1 MKKNIAIV
9 AGGYSSEY
17 VVSINSA
24 KTIEEV
30 LDKEKFVPY
39 KIHLAKDGWTY
50 EKNDKKYNIDRND
63 FSLEIQGEKIKFDCA
78 FIIIHGTPGE
88 DGMLQGYFEML
99 NIPYT
104 TCDVVTS
111 SLTFNKFFTKSYLR
125 NFGVLTPNA
134 MLLKKGNPVDVNKII
149 NTTGLPCFI
158 KPNQG
163 GSSFGVTKVTKK
175 EQVKSAV
182 LEALKED
189 DEVIIESFIKGTEVT
204 CGLIKTKDEDYVLP
218 LTEIVSK
225 KEFFDY
231 EAKYTDGMADEIV
244 PARISKTLTQKCQDL
259 SSDIYD
265 YLNCSGLVRIDFI
278 LDENE
283 FYFLEVNTV
292 PGMSANSI
300 VPKMV
305 RANEM
310 SLTEFVSIIIQDTL
324 NRAEVKN
331 S

>member
-17 VVSINSA
+17 VISINSA

-30 LDKEKFVPY
+30 LDKENYTPY
-39 KIHLAKDGWTY
+39 KIHLTKEDWTY
-50 EKNDKKYNIDRND
+50 EKDGEKFQVNKND
-63 FSLEIQGEKIKFDCA
+63 FSVEIDNEKIQFDCA

-99 NIPYT
+99 DIPYT
-104 TCDVVTS
+104 TCDVATS
-111 SLTFNKFFTKSYLR
+111 SLTFNKFFSKSYLR
-125 NFGVLTPNA
+125 NFGVLTANA
-134 MLLKKGNPVDVNKII
+134 ILLKKGNPVDENQIVK
-149 NTTGLPCFI
+149 TTGLPCFI

-163 GSSFGVTKVTKK
+163 GSSFGITKVNKK
-175 EQVKSAV
+175 EQVKEAV

-189 DEVIIESFIKGTEVT
+189 DEVLIESFVKGIEVT
-204 CGLIKTKDEDYVLP
+204 CGLIKTKDKNIILP

-225 KEFFDY
+225 NDFFDY
-231 EAKYTDGMADEIV
+231 EAKYTDGMADEIS
-244 PARISKTLTQKCQDL
+244 PARISETLTQKCQDL

-265 YLNCSGLVRIDFI
+265 YLKCNGLVRMDYI
-278 LDENE
+278 LVENE

-305 RANEM
+305 KANEM
-310 SLTEFVSIIIQDTL
+310 TLTEFTSIMVDEAL
-324 NRAEVKN
+324 ARKKK
-331 S
+331 